1 MNATMKNARTGAF
14 SIMAL
19 ISVFLP
25 QITMG
30 MNSTIPQTHKT
41 AKHPHCNRNTVFI
54 NAQHRRNRGGICG
67 NTYGNGF
74 DIFSCCNRQF
84 EKSSVAL
91 FIIPSSE
98 FFACLPIS
106 HTTPPHTVSQGINAF
121 VLVAVGGEDS
131 GQMLD
136 GEVAHHHR

>member
-1 MNATMKNARTGAF
+1 MNATMKNARNGAF
-14 SIMAL
+14 SIIAL

-30 MNSTIPQTHKT
+30 MNSTIPQMQKT
-41 AKHPHCNRNTVFI
+41 AKHPHCIRNTVFI

-84 EKSSVAL
+84 
-91 FIIPSSE
+91 
-98 FFACLPIS
+98 
-106 HTTPPHTVSQGINAF
+106 
-121 VLVAVGGEDS
+121 
-131 GQMLD
+131 
-136 GEVAHHHR
+136 